1 MAAVVGVTLAIL
13 IIFLVLVIALLIAY
27 KKEKMCFKRKRE
39 PIKSASTSSTL
50 HYVDPMT
57 VSNKAAKVAPLPW
70 CAPKKI
76 KEDLN
81 ENTYTNEAYKLYLS
95 DHKHDYT
102 HQNTKN
108 LSSTELISSHES
120 LPSLGYP
127 GPSVSHLPGYNS
139 LHHHYSSTHS
149 LQGQT
154 NYSMPPHLNN
164 YIIDSDQPILSRF
177 PSSLAGSNS
186 RSNLQIYSQLQVP
199 SASNF
204 GSMKKKKNGKKNSRS
219 DASSD
224 LSQQLDQNYSQNQ
237 GGESSS
243 ADASATYVP
252 DFISITNKP
261 VKVWMVVNIPKITG
275 ISNGLRVF
283 PSVISKPKLV

>member
-1 MAAVVGVTLAIL
+1 MMR
-13 IIFLVLVIALLIAY
+13 IFCYFA
-27 KKEKMCFKRKRE
+27 
-39 PIKSASTSSTL
+39 
-50 HYVDPMT
+50 
-57 VSNKAAKVAPLPW
+57 
-70 CAPKKI
+70 
-76 KEDLN
+76 
-81 ENTYTNEAYKLYLS
+81 
-95 DHKHDYT
+95 
-102 HQNTKN
+102 QN

-149 LQGQT
+149 LQVMMMMMMMIIMMMMMMMMMIIMMMMISLQGQT

-164 YIIDSDQPILSRF
+164 YIIDRLVQETIDYEIRLSLMLLFSDQPILSRF

-237 GGESSS
+237 AESSVS

-261 VKVWMVVNIPKITG
+261 VKV
-275 ISNGLRVF
+275 
-283 PSVISKPKLV
+283 

>member
-1 MAAVVGVTLAIL
+1 MSPCPAWATLAPVCPTCLATTPCTTTTALPTPCRARL
-13 IIFLVLVIALLIAY
+13 ITACLLT
-27 KKEKMCFKRKRE
+27 
-39 PIKSASTSSTL
+39 STTTSLTGWFRR
-50 HYVDPMT
+50 
-57 VSNKAAKVAPLPW
+57 PLAMKW
-70 CAPKKI
+70 K
-76 KEDLN
+76 N
-81 ENTYTNEAYKLYLS
+81 WYYLM
-95 DHKHDYT
+95 
-102 HQNTKN
+102 
-108 LSSTELISSHES
+108 LLF
-120 LPSLGYP
+120 
-127 GPSVSHLPGYNS
+127 
-139 LHHHYSSTHS
+139 
-149 LQGQT
+149 
-154 NYSMPPHLNN
+154 
-164 YIIDSDQPILSRF
+164 SDQPILSRF

-237 GGESSS
+237 VGESSS

>member
-1 MAAVVGVTLAIL
+1 ML
-13 IIFLVLVIALLIAY
+13 I
-27 KKEKMCFKRKRE
+27 
-39 PIKSASTSSTL
+39 
-50 HYVDPMT
+50 
-57 VSNKAAKVAPLPW
+57 
-70 CAPKKI
+70 
-76 KEDLN
+76 
-81 ENTYTNEAYKLYLS
+81 
-95 DHKHDYT
+95 
-102 HQNTKN
+102 
-108 LSSTELISSHES
+108 
-120 LPSLGYP
+120 
-127 GPSVSHLPGYNS
+127 
-139 LHHHYSSTHS
+139 S

-164 YIIDSDQPILSRF
+164 YIIDRYVQETIDYEMNDWYYLILLFSDQPILSRF

-224 LSQQLDQNYSQNQ
+224 LSQQLDQNYSQHQ
-237 GGESSS
+237 AESSVS

-261 VKVWMVVNIPKITG
+261 VKV
-275 ISNGLRVF
+275 
-283 PSVISKPKLV
+283 

>member
-1 MAAVVGVTLAIL
+1 
-13 IIFLVLVIALLIAY
+13 
-27 KKEKMCFKRKRE
+27 
-39 PIKSASTSSTL
+39 
-50 HYVDPMT
+50 
-57 VSNKAAKVAPLPW
+57 
-70 CAPKKI
+70 
-76 KEDLN
+76 
-81 ENTYTNEAYKLYLS
+81 
-95 DHKHDYT
+95 
-102 HQNTKN
+102 
-108 LSSTELISSHES
+108 
-120 LPSLGYP
+120 
-127 GPSVSHLPGYNS
+127 
-139 LHHHYSSTHS
+139 
-149 LQGQT
+149 
-154 NYSMPPHLNN
+154 MPPHLNN

-237 GGESSS
+237 GGEPSS

-261 VKVWMVVNIPKITG
+261 VKV
-275 ISNGLRVF
+275 
-283 PSVISKPKLV
+283 

>member
-1 MAAVVGVTLAIL
+1 MMMMI
-13 IIFLVLVIALLIAY
+13 
-27 KKEKMCFKRKRE
+27 
-39 PIKSASTSSTL
+39 
-50 HYVDPMT
+50 
-57 VSNKAAKVAPLPW
+57 
-70 CAPKKI
+70 
-76 KEDLN
+76 
-81 ENTYTNEAYKLYLS
+81 
-95 DHKHDYT
+95 
-102 HQNTKN
+102 
-108 LSSTELISSHES
+108 
-120 LPSLGYP
+120 
-127 GPSVSHLPGYNS
+127 
-139 LHHHYSSTHS
+139 S

-164 YIIDSDQPILSRF
+164 YIIDRLVQETIGYEMKDFNYLILLFSDQPILSRF

-237 GGESSS
+237 AESSVS

-283 PSVISKPKLV
+283 PSVISKPKLVYMNLCTEINVTSYFVFVNCDLNWLLLYTFCEIHWLLNSVDD

>member
-1 MAAVVGVTLAIL
+1 MMR
-13 IIFLVLVIALLIAY
+13 IFCYFA
-27 KKEKMCFKRKRE
+27 
-39 PIKSASTSSTL
+39 
-50 HYVDPMT
+50 
-57 VSNKAAKVAPLPW
+57 
-70 CAPKKI
+70 
-76 KEDLN
+76 
-81 ENTYTNEAYKLYLS
+81 
-95 DHKHDYT
+95 
-102 HQNTKN
+102 QN

-127 GPSVSHLPGYNS
+127 GPNVSHLPGYNS

-149 LQGQT
+149 LQVMMMMMMMMIIMMMMMISLQGQT

-164 YIIDSDQPILSRF
+164 YIIDRYGYDYEIKDCNYLILLFSDQPILSRF

-237 GGESSS
+237 AESSVS

-261 VKVWMVVNIPKITG
+261 VKV
-275 ISNGLRVF
+275 
-283 PSVISKPKLV
+283 

>member
-1 MAAVVGVTLAIL
+1 MMR
-13 IIFLVLVIALLIAY
+13 IFCYFA
-27 KKEKMCFKRKRE
+27 
-39 PIKSASTSSTL
+39 
-50 HYVDPMT
+50 
-57 VSNKAAKVAPLPW
+57 
-70 CAPKKI
+70 
-76 KEDLN
+76 
-81 ENTYTNEAYKLYLS
+81 
-95 DHKHDYT
+95 
-102 HQNTKN
+102 QN

-149 LQGQT
+149 LQVMMMIMMKMMIIIIMMMMISLQGQT

-164 YIIDSDQPILSRF
+164 YIIDRLVQETIGYEMKDWYYLILLFSDQPILSRF

-224 LSQQLDQNYSQNQ
+224 LSQQLDQNYSQSQ
-237 GGESSS
+237 AESSVS

-261 VKVWMVVNIPKITG
+261 VKV
-275 ISNGLRVF
+275 
-283 PSVISKPKLV
+283 

>member
-1 MAAVVGVTLAIL
+1 MMR
-13 IIFLVLVIALLIAY
+13 IFCYFA
-27 KKEKMCFKRKRE
+27 
-39 PIKSASTSSTL
+39 
-50 HYVDPMT
+50 
-57 VSNKAAKVAPLPW
+57 
-70 CAPKKI
+70 
-76 KEDLN
+76 
-81 ENTYTNEAYKLYLS
+81 
-95 DHKHDYT
+95 
-102 HQNTKN
+102 QN

-149 LQGQT
+149 LQVMMMIMMKMMIIIIMMMMISLQGQT

-164 YIIDSDQPILSRF
+164 YIIDRYVQETIDYEMNDWYYLILLFSDQPILSRF

-224 LSQQLDQNYSQNQ
+224 LSQQLDQNYSQHQ
-237 GGESSS
+237 AESSVS

-261 VKVWMVVNIPKITG
+261 VKV
-275 ISNGLRVF
+275 
-283 PSVISKPKLV
+283 